1 MNCLD
6 TKELKRLL
14 ASASPDELLSAQEH
28 IRACERCRSELRKLA
43 VHSRPTVDFA
53 ESLLGIADCP
63 EYDALSSFVEG
74 SLDARTANLIQA
86 HVNSCDL
93 CARDVEHITQL
104 RSLATLREPVEV
116 RPGASVQRGKSRLP
130 LVGRLLGGVAIA
142 GAVVAVVFA
151 LLPTAQVT
159 TQQQVVAGRPPSVPT
174 PEHQPVTV
182 QPPPDTPVSP
192 EAAVQPQPNPQPE
205 PATAPAHKVVL
216 VDGRYEV
223 AKTNGKLVVMKQGT
237 PVEVPQA
244 LLAAISA
251 KVSTGRVAL
260 SQPAAV
266 AMSRIRVRDSE
277 GYVPPPTAPKLTKPV
292 GKIVM
297 SEQPRLEWAGIAPAH
312 SYRVVISDR
321 EGNTVEDST
330 VAGHSHVMSSRLTRG
345 QVYTW
350 RVGVRFNE
358 NDDWTFS
365 TAAKFTVLSDKDLA
379 YVKQTARALPGSH
392 LALGVAYESLG
403 LEDEAAREYAVL
415 HKSNPRARF

>member
-1 MNCLD
+1 
-6 TKELKRLL
+6 
-14 ASASPDELLSAQEH
+14 
-28 IRACERCRSELRKLA
+28 
-43 VHSRPTVDFA
+43 
-53 ESLLGIADCP
+53 
-63 EYDALSSFVEG
+63 
-74 SLDARTANLIQA
+74 
-86 HVNSCDL
+86 
-93 CARDVEHITQL
+93 
-104 RSLATLREPVEV
+104 
-116 RPGASVQRGKSRLP
+116 
-130 LVGRLLGGVAIA
+130 
-142 GAVVAVVFA
+142 VAVVFA

-297 SEQPRLEWAGIAPAH
+297 S
-312 SYRVVISDR
+312 
-321 EGNTVEDST
+321 
-330 VAGHSHVMSSRLTRG
+330 
-345 QVYTW
+345 
-350 RVGVRFNE
+350 
-358 NDDWTFS
+358 
-365 TAAKFTVLSDKDLA
+365 
-379 YVKQTARALPGSH
+379 
-392 LALGVAYESLG
+392 
-403 LEDEAAREYAVL
+403 
-415 HKSNPRARF
+415 